1 MLNDG
6 DSKGCLENMNE
17 VVKNYPKSDVSPMAG
32 MIINGVKEGR
42 PLHGGKFDMDDV
54 WSRRSVVLNDS
65 DSIAARVFKAERD
78 VDFCFIIAYEP
89 DSVDENKLLF
99 EMARYNFT
107 NFLARNFDMEV
118 ADVAGLTRMNISGFR
133 SYDEALQYA
142 RLLFNY
148 EPVYS
153 LLPKA
158 RTIII
163 SKENLELLGTQYSY
177 QDYDEFYEE
186 HFIPLKIKT
195 VQLLTEPSI
204 VVYETEPEPEK
215 KEEGDDE
222 KGDDLFNGGVIDDNT
237 LMELDILP
245 DKTVEEPNTIEPIE
259 PNTIAPEK
267 PVEEPNVIEPAEPVE
282 PEKPVEEPNVIEPA
296 EPVEPEKPV
305 EEEPA
310 ITVTEEETP
319 TDDDAFIIE
328 DDNTTPTDDDA
339 FIIDD
344 DNTTTD
350 DEDAFVIEEDEETDN
365 SEDAPILLPDN
376 NTPDDSNTDD
386 DEYLDLDGF

>member
-1 MLNDG
+1 M
-6 DSKGCLENMNE
+6 
-17 VVKNYPKSDVSPMAG
+17 
-32 MIINGVKEGR
+32 
-42 PLHGGKFDMDDV
+42 
-54 WSRRSVVLNDS
+54 
-65 DSIAARVFKAERD
+65 
-78 VDFCFIIAYEP
+78 
-89 DSVDENKLLF
+89 
-99 EMARYNFT
+99 
-107 NFLARNFDMEV
+107 
-118 ADVAGLTRMNISGFR
+118 AGLTRMNISGFR

-215 KEEGDDE
+215 KEEGDD
-222 KGDDLFNGGVIDDNT
+222 LFNGGVIDDNT

-245 DKTVEEPNTIEPIE
+245 EKT
-259 PNTIAPEK
+259 AD
-267 PVEEPNVIEPAEPVE
+267 EPNVIESVE

-319 TDDDAFIIE
+319 TDEDAFIID

-350 DEDAFVIEEDEETDN
+350 DEDAFVIEEDEETDD